1 MWDNALSVST
11 SHLSSH
17 HFWSI
22 SELIYTSSTGW
33 AVCAVEF
40 VIVRCTSSSLGV
52 IALSLAIDGF
62 FRAIG
67 GFHDAIDGFGDA
79 TDGFQGAIGGSGRS
93 AVGVGLGLR
102 VFLDSSRA
110 LFASFSCVSRENPTL
125 ARKRQMSKHRRSRM
139 R

>member
-1 MWDNALSVST
+1 MAQPVESADCCAV
-11 SHLSSH
+11 
-17 HFWSI
+17 
-22 SELIYTSSTGW
+22 EDW

-67 GFHDAIDGFGDA
+67 GFRDAI
-79 TDGFQGAIGGSGRS
+79 DGFQGAIGGSGRS